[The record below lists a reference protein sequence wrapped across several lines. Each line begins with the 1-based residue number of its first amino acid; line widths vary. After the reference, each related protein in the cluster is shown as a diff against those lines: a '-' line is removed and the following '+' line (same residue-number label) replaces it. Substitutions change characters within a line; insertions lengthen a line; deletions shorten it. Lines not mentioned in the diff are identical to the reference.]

1 MLKLQAEFYTDIFRH
16 KIKNIIKDGDILNIS
31 KKEYAQLAD
40 RYSTPSKLYITV
52 PKAFVIGGLICCT
65 GQFFTDLYIMIGND
79 IDTASAYTSIT
90 LVLISALLTGFGQYE
105 RIAKHAGAGTL
116 VPITG
121 FANAVVSPA
130 LEFKTEGLILGTG
143 AKMFIIAGPV
153 IVYGITAAF
162 VYGIILFV
170 ISLFGG

>member
-1 MLKLQAEFYTDIFRH
+1 M
-16 KIKNIIKDGDILNIS
+16 NIS

-40 RYSTPSKLYITV
+40 RYSAPSKLYMTV

-79 IDTASAYTSIT
+79 GDTASAYTSIT

-121 FANAVVSPA
+121 FANAVVSPIQDRGTHSRYGRKDVHHCRTRNS
-130 LEFKTEGLILGTG
+130 LRHNGGICLRHNSVCYKSFRRLIWLN
-143 AKMFIIAGPV
+143 
-153 IVYGITAAF
+153 
-162 VYGIILFV
+162 
-170 ISLFGG
+170 

>member
-1 MLKLQAEFYTDIFRH
+1 MKNKMTAQEYNEYVKQKTPNS
-16 KIKNIIKDGDILNIS
+16 KIAKNCIM
-31 KKEYAQLAD
+31 
-40 RYSTPSKLYITV
+40 
-52 PKAFVIGGLICCT
+52 AFLFGGLICCI
-65 GQFFTDLYIMIGND
+65 GQFFTDLYLMIGND
-79 IDTASAYTSIT
+79 TDTASAYTSIT

-130 LEFKTEGLILGTG
+130 LEFKTEGYILGTG

-153 IVYGITAAF
+153 IVYGIAAAF
-162 VYGIILFV
+162 VYGIILFI

>member
-1 MLKLQAEFYTDIFRH
+1 M
-16 KIKNIIKDGDILNIS
+16 NIS

-40 RYSTPSKLYITV
+40 RYSAPSKLYMTV

-79 IDTASAYTSIT
+79 GDTASAYTSIT

-143 AKMFIIAGPV
+143 AKDVHHCRTRNSLRHNG
-153 IVYGITAAF
+153 GICLRHNSVCYKSF
-162 VYGIILFV
+162 RRLIWLN
-170 ISLFGG
+170 

>member
-1 MLKLQAEFYTDIFRH
+1 M
-16 KIKNIIKDGDILNIS
+16 NIS

-40 RYSTPSKLYITV
+40 RYSAPSKLYMTV

-79 IDTASAYTSIT
+79 GDTASAYTSIT

-130 LEFKTEGLILGTG
+130 LEFKTDECDIIGLSRK
-143 AKMFIIAGPV
+143 AP
-153 IVYGITAAF
+153 
-162 VYGIILFV
+162 
-170 ISLFGG
+170 

>member
-1 MLKLQAEFYTDIFRH
+1 M
-16 KIKNIIKDGDILNIS
+16 NIS

-40 RYSTPSKLYITV
+40 RYSAPSKLNITV

-79 IDTASAYTSIT
+79 GDTASAYTSIT

-121 FANAVVSPA
+121 FANGVCSSAC
-130 LEFKTEGLILGTG
+130 EFQVEGQVFGIGCQI
-143 AKMFIIAGPV
+143 FRIAGPV
-153 IVYGITAAF
+153 ILYGIF
-162 VYGIILFV
+162 SSWVLGV
-170 ISLFGG
+170 IYLVVTVL

>member
-1 MLKLQAEFYTDIFRH
+1 M
-16 KIKNIIKDGDILNIS
+16 NIS

-40 RYSTPSKLYITV
+40 RYSAPSKLYITV

-79 IDTASAYTSIT
+79 ADTASAYTSIT

-130 LEFKTEGLILGTG
+130 LEFKTDECDIIGLSRK
-143 AKMFIIAGPV
+143 AP
-153 IVYGITAAF
+153 
-162 VYGIILFV
+162 
-170 ISLFGG
+170 

>member
-1 MLKLQAEFYTDIFRH
+1 M
-16 KIKNIIKDGDILNIS
+16 NIS

-40 RYSTPSKLYITV
+40 RYSAPSKLYITV

-79 IDTASAYTSIT
+79 ADTASAYTSIT

-121 FANAVVSPA
+121 FANGVCSSAC
-130 LEFKTEGLILGTG
+130 EFQVEGQVFGIGCQIF
-143 AKMFIIAGPV
+143 KIAGPV
-153 IVYGITAAF
+153 ILYGIF
-162 VYGIILFV
+162 SSWGLGV
-170 ISLFGG
+170 IYLVVTNF

>member
-1 MLKLQAEFYTDIFRH
+1 M
-16 KIKNIIKDGDILNIS
+16 NIS

-40 RYSTPSKLYITV
+40 RYSAPSKLNITV

-65 GQFFTDLYIMIGND
+65 GQFFNDLYIMIGND
-79 IDTASAYTSIT
+79 ADTASAYTSIT

-116 VPITG
+116 VPI
-121 FANAVVSPA
+121 
-130 LEFKTEGLILGTG
+130 
-143 AKMFIIAGPV
+143 
-153 IVYGITAAF
+153 VYGITAAF

>member
-1 MLKLQAEFYTDIFRH
+1 M
-16 KIKNIIKDGDILNIS
+16 NIS

-40 RYSTPSKLYITV
+40 RYSAPSKLNITV

-79 IDTASAYTSIT
+79 GDTASAYTSIT

-121 FANAVVSPA
+121 FANGVCSSAC
-130 LEFKTEGLILGTG
+130 EFQVEGQVFGIGCQI
-143 AKMFIIAGPV
+143 FRIAGPV
-153 IVYGITAAF
+153 ILYGIF
-162 VYGIILFV
+162 SSWVLGV
-170 ISLFGG
+170 IYLVVMGL

>member
-1 MLKLQAEFYTDIFRH
+1 M
-16 KIKNIIKDGDILNIS
+16 NIS
-31 KKEYAQLAD
+31 KKEYTQLAD

-79 IDTASAYTSIT
+79 ADTASAYTSIT

-121 FANAVVSPA
+121 FAQKCSS
-130 LEFKTEGLILGTG
+130 LQ
-143 AKMFIIAGPV
+143 GP
-153 IVYGITAAF
+153 
-162 VYGIILFV
+162 
-170 ISLFGG
+170 

>member
-1 MLKLQAEFYTDIFRH
+1 M
-16 KIKNIIKDGDILNIS
+16 NIS

-40 RYSTPSKLYITV
+40 RYSAPSKLYMTV
-52 PKAFVIGGLICCT
+52 PKAFVIG

-79 IDTASAYTSIT
+79 GDTASAYTSIT

>member
-1 MLKLQAEFYTDIFRH
+1 M
-16 KIKNIIKDGDILNIS
+16 NIS

-40 RYSTPSKLYITV
+40 RYSVPSKLYITL

-65 GQFFTDLYIMIGND
+65 GQFFNDLYIMIGND
-79 IDTASAYTSIT
+79 ADTASAYTSIT

-121 FANAVVSPA
+121 FANGVCSSAC
-130 LEFKTEGLILGTG
+130 EFQVEGQVFGIGCQI
-143 AKMFIIAGPV
+143 FRIAGPV
-153 IVYGITAAF
+153 ILYGIF
-162 VYGIILFV
+162 SSWGLGV
-170 ISLFGG
+170 IYLVVTGL